1 MARRA
6 FFDIM
11 RILLITPPLTQLN
24 TPYPATAYL
33 KGYYKAQGADVRQV
47 DLGIEVADRV
57 LSQEFLSDIGLEEQA
72 RLIEPVKR
80 FLRGQDDTLGPR
92 IANRSLLPEGKRF
105 EQLDEDNLEWS
116 FGVSGTT
123 DKAMHLATL
132 FIEDIADYVRE
143 HVDPHFDLV
152 RYAEYLSNDA
162 PTFDPLYAELQQEPS
177 VIDQMMLTLLADCVS
192 EFSPDKVCLTVPF
205 PGCLYGALRCGQWL
219 KANTKATIE
228 IGGGFPN
235 TEWRQLSDQ
244 RIYEFCDE
252 VVIDGCREADQ
263 YCPDFSDLPLDK
275 YLSLTEMTNPM
286 HRLWSQGRWNKMVMA
301 HGCYWHRCAF
311 CDTSLDY
318 VCGYKPTDIEPLYN
332 GLLKTAR
339 QKGVYGIHFVDEALP
354 PVALKKFALLNARAG
369 NPLYFWGNVRFEKTF
384 SKDLAAFLSYCG
396 LGGVSAGIESATG
409 TGLESINKGTDIA
422 SITQACC
429 AFKEAG
435 ILVHAYMIYGFWND
449 TAQSI
454 IDSMETLRQFFT
466 AGLLDSA
473 FWHKFVLTRNST
485 VYNQWEKDG
494 TLDLVSGADSSS
506 AFARN
511 NLHFKGEEKFNKFGS
526 PLDTALNAWMHGD
539 RLEQK
544 VQKWFDFQVPTP
556 NVSRDFIEGLINQ
569 YEQKSS
575 AKLTKETFE
584 KSDEGKGIF
593 WLGGKPLV
601 CGQGKSSELR
611 WIYLQEECYLSC
623 QTLEN
628 KNPETVI
635 NLLIQLAP
643 EAAADERIN
652 ALNLIKKDQG
662 LQKILSRLHNK
673 GVVNA

>member
-1 MARRA
+1 MNV
-6 FFDIM
+6 
-11 RILLITPPLTQLN
+11 LLITPPLTQLN

-33 KGYYKAQGADVRQV
+33 KGYYKAQGAEVRQV

-57 LSQEFLSDIGLEEQA
+57 LSREFLSGIGLEEQA
-72 RLIEPVKR
+72 RLIEPIKR

-318 VCGYKPTDIEPLYN
+318 IGNYRAPKAATVVDHMERIMEHTHRTGF
-332 GLLKTAR
+332 
-339 QKGVYGIHFVDEALP
+339 HFVDEALP
-354 PVALKKFALLNARAG
+354 PKLLREVAEEILRRGLAVS
-369 NPLYFWGNVRFEKTF
+369 FWGNIRFEKAYTAELC
-384 SKDLAAFLSYCG
+384 DLLAEAGMVAVSGG
-396 LGGVSAGIESATG
+396 LEVASDRLLKLIDKGVTIQQTVEACRHLRDAGIM
-409 TGLESINKGTDIA
+409 
-422 SITQACC
+422 
-429 AFKEAG
+429 
-435 ILVHAYMIYGFWND
+435 VHTYLMYGFP
-449 TAQSI
+449 T
-454 IDSMETLRQFFT
+454 ETLQESVDALETVRRMFDEGIVQ
-466 AGLLDSA
+466 SA
-473 FWHKFVLTRNST
+473 FWHRYAMTCHSP
-485 VYNQWEKDG
+485 
-494 TLDLVSGADSSS
+494 SG
-506 AFARN
+506 
-511 NLHFKGEEKFNKFGS
+511 
-526 PLDTALNAWMHGD
+526 MH
-539 RLEQK
+539 
-544 VQKWFDFQVPTP
+544 
-556 NVSRDFIEGLINQ
+556 
-569 YEQKSS
+569 
-575 AKLTKETFE
+575 
-584 KSDEGKGIF
+584 
-593 WLGGKPLV
+593 
-601 CGQGKSSELR
+601 
-611 WIYLQEECYLSC
+611 
-623 QTLEN
+623 
-628 KNPETVI
+628 
-635 NLLIQLAP
+635 P
-643 EAAADERIN
+643 EAFGARRVTMNPNPFCNNEVDWEPIDGGQQFDYDIDAVGAALRLATYNYMNGLGLDQPVRSWFPIRVPRPTQER
-652 ALNLIKKDQG
+652 K
-662 LQKILSRLHNK
+662 H
-673 GVVNA
+673 

>member
-1 MARRA
+1 
-6 FFDIM
+6 M

-33 KGYYKAQGADVRQV
+33 KGYYKAQGAEVRQV

-57 LSQEFLSDIGLEEQA
+57 LSREFLAGIDLEEQA

-105 EQLDEDNLEWS
+105 EQLDDDNLEWS

-244 RIYEFCDE
+244 RIYEFCNE

-318 VCGYKPTDIEPLYN
+318 IGNYHAPAAATVVDHMERIMEQTHRTGF
-332 GLLKTAR
+332 
-339 QKGVYGIHFVDEALP
+339 HFVDEALP
-354 PVALKKFALLNARAG
+354 PKLLKEVAEEILRRGLAVS
-369 NPLYFWGNVRFEKTF
+369 FWGNIRFERAYTAELC
-384 SKDLAAFLSYCG
+384 DLLAEAGMVAVSGG
-396 LGGVSAGIESATG
+396 LEVASDRLLKLIDKGVTIHQTVEACRHLRNAGIM
-409 TGLESINKGTDIA
+409 
-422 SITQACC
+422 
-429 AFKEAG
+429 
-435 ILVHAYMIYGFWND
+435 VHTYLMYGFP
-449 TAQSI
+449 T
-454 IDSMETLRQFFT
+454 ETLQESVDALETVRRMFDEGIVQ
-466 AGLLDSA
+466 SA
-473 FWHKFVLTRNST
+473 FWHRYAMTCHSP
-485 VYNQWEKDG
+485 
-494 TLDLVSGADSSS
+494 SG
-506 AFARN
+506 
-511 NLHFKGEEKFNKFGS
+511 L
-526 PLDTALNAWMHGD
+526 
-539 RLEQK
+539 
-544 VQKWFDFQVPTP
+544 
-556 NVSRDFIEGLINQ
+556 
-569 YEQKSS
+569 
-575 AKLTKETFE
+575 
-584 KSDEGKGIF
+584 
-593 WLGGKPLV
+593 
-601 CGQGKSSELR
+601 
-611 WIYLQEECYLSC
+611 
-623 QTLEN
+623 
-628 KNPETVI
+628 NPERYGARRMTKAPNPFCNNEVDWEPQFPYDI
-635 NLLIQLAP
+635 EAVGAALRLATYNYMNGLGLDQPVRSWFPVKVPKPSPSIQY
-643 EAAADERIN
+643 
-652 ALNLIKKDQG
+652 
-662 LQKILSRLHNK
+662 
-673 GVVNA
+673 

>member
-1 MARRA
+1 
-6 FFDIM
+6 M

-33 KGYYKAQGADVRQV
+33 KGYYKAQGAEVRQV

-57 LSQEFLSDIGLEEQA
+57 LSREFLAGIDLEEQA

-275 YLSLTEMTNPM
+275 YLSLTEITNPM

-318 VCGYKPTDIEPLYN
+318 IGNYRAPKAATVVDHMERIMEQTHRTGF
-332 GLLKTAR
+332 
-339 QKGVYGIHFVDEALP
+339 HFVDEALP
-354 PVALKKFALLNARAG
+354 PKLLREVAEEILRRGLAVS
-369 NPLYFWGNVRFEKTF
+369 FWGNIRFEKAYTAELC
-384 SKDLAAFLSYCG
+384 DLLAEAGMVAVSGG
-396 LGGVSAGIESATG
+396 LEVASDRLLKLIDKGVTIQQTVEACRHLRDAGIM
-409 TGLESINKGTDIA
+409 
-422 SITQACC
+422 
-429 AFKEAG
+429 
-435 ILVHAYMIYGFWND
+435 VHTYLMYGFP
-449 TAQSI
+449 T
-454 IDSMETLRQFFT
+454 ETLQESVDALETVRRMFDEGIVQ
-466 AGLLDSA
+466 SA
-473 FWHKFVLTRNST
+473 FWHRYAMTCHSPSGLNPERYGARRVTLEANPFCNNEVDWEPADGLNEQFPYDIDAVGAALRLAT
-485 VYNQWEKDG
+485 YNYMNG
-494 TLDLVSGADSSS
+494 LG
-506 AFARN
+506 
-511 NLHFKGEEKFNKFGS
+511 
-526 PLDTALNAWMHGD
+526 
-539 RLEQK
+539 LEQPVRSWFPIK
-544 VQKWFDFQVPTP
+544 VP
-556 NVSRDFIEGLINQ
+556 
-569 YEQKSS
+569 
-575 AKLTKETFE
+575 
-584 KSDEGKGIF
+584 
-593 WLGGKPLV
+593 KP
-601 CGQGKSSELR
+601 S
-611 WIYLQEECYLSC
+611 
-623 QTLEN
+623 
-628 KNPETVI
+628 
-635 NLLIQLAP
+635 
-643 EAAADERIN
+643 
-652 ALNLIKKDQG
+652 IK
-662 LQKILSRLHNK
+662 
-673 GVVNA
+673 